1 MVFTGH
7 IVLAS
12 VLFLI
17 SIVQYCKLRKRGKMT
32 NWELNTSL
40 ENREKEYYVAL
51 WGILMVAFW
60 ALSTIAYLLMV
71 LSDLTHWPNYILNMI
86 FADVRYYLE
95 CFIILTFAMNE
106 LMNSRMEL
114 LQSQI
119 SNQTNLSL

>member
-17 SIVQYCKLRKRGKMT
+17 SIVQYCRLKKRGKMT
-32 NWELNTSL
+32 KWELNTSV
-40 ENREKEYYVAL
+40 ENREKEYNVAL

-60 ALSTIAYLLMV
+60 AISTIAYLLMI
-71 LSDLTHWPNYILNMI
+71 LSDLTYWPNYIVNLI

-119 SNQTNLSL
+119 SNQTNLTI